1 MRIAF
6 LSTFYPYRGGI
17 AQFNASLYRAL
28 EKEHQVK
35 AFTFTRQYPEILF
48 PGKTQMVENDETA
61 DRIPSVRVLDS
72 VNPFTYWQTAR
83 KINAFQPDL
92 LIMKYWMSF
101 LAPSLGTAASLVHKR
116 TKIITVLD
124 NVIPH
129 EKKFFD
135 NAFTKYFLNR
145 NNGFVAMSDAV
156 MHDLYTLR
164 PQAKCLRMDH
174 PLYNHFGKPAGREE
188 SCRQLQIE
196 PSGKNLLFFG
206 FIRDYKGLDLLID
219 AFGRLDKTY
228 RLIIAGECYGS
239 FDKYQAMIDA
249 SPNKENIHVFTD
261 YIPDSKVPF
270 FFGAADVCILPYK
283 SATQSGITSIAY
295 HFGIPIIA
303 TDTGGLKESISHG
316 STGLI
321 VPEAKSDLIS
331 GAIKSYFEKDM
342 QALMKNSIARLKE
355 KLSWE
360 TFAEGIINFSNS
372 LR

>member
-1 MRIAF
+1 MRIAY

-61 DRIPSVRVLDS
+61 DKIPAERVLDS
-72 VNPFTYWQTAR
+72 VNPLSYWQTGK
-83 KINAFQPDL
+83 KIKAFQPDL

-101 LAPSLGTAASLVHKR
+101 LAPSLGTAAGFAGKK
-116 TKIITVLD
+116 TKVITVLD

-135 NAFTKYFLNR
+135 NAFTKYFLNK
-145 NNGFVAMSDAV
+145 NDGFIAMSDAV
-156 MHDLYTLR
+156 MHDLHLLK
-164 PQAKCLRMDH
+164 PNAQCIRMDH
-174 PLYNHFGKPAGREE
+174 PLYDHFGEQMDRAKACTE
-188 SCRQLQIE
+188 LNID
-196 PSGKNLLFFG
+196 PSKKNLLFFG
-206 FIRDYKGLDLLID
+206 FIRDYKGLDLLIE
-219 AFGRLDKTY
+219 AFNTLDNSY
-228 RLIIAGECYGS
+228 NLIIAGECYGS
-239 FDKYQAMIDA
+239 FDKYRDMINN
-249 SPNKENIHVFTD
+249 SPLKENIHVFTD
-261 YIPDSKVPF
+261 YIPDNKVPV

-295 HFGIPIIA
+295 HFGVPIIA
-303 TDTGGLKESISHG
+303 TDVGGLKESITHE

-321 VPEAKSDLIS
+321 VPKPDKELLSESIKFYFVKSQQAK
-331 GAIKSYFEKDM
+331 
-342 QALMKNSIARLKE
+342 MKHDIIQLKE
-355 KLSWE
+355 RLSWSK
-360 TFAEGIINFSNS
+360 FAEGIINFGHV